1 MIPLLVISTFGY
13 LLLLMVLAIGLSR
26 VTRSG
31 DSDTDQPVV
40 SVLVAARNEETR
52 IGACLDALLA
62 QDYPHD
68 KLEVVVIDDDSE
80 DATSEIV
87 QSYHDKDSRIKL
99 ITAGPNPDRLGPK
112 KNALRWGIMASKG
125 DILITTDADCTP
137 PPAWLQTIV
146 TYFQPNVGTV
156 LGPSVL
162 QSPNHWLKHWLVLE
176 NLGNIAIYAASAGLS
191 FPVGAQ
197 GANLAYRREVWEL
210 LGFGAEGQTFSGDDD
225 LFVQRIAK
233 DGRWQVRYA
242 LEPDAVVP
250 HHHQVT
256 GTGTVRQKH
265 RHLSAVRW
273 YRPEIVLLAA
283 LVLAYHLLLAVGLV
297 AGLFTFPI
305 FLIWLLCM
313 TAKTLADGSVLERIA
328 HRTQMAFPWRWLPIA
343 EILRPWAM
351 IFMVPMS
358 LIKPVTWKGR
368 VRSAASVTQSGE
380 SS

>member
-26 VTRSG
+26 ITRRG
-31 DSDTDQPVV
+31 DSGADQPIV

-68 KLEVVVIDDDSE
+68 KLEVVVIDDGSE
-80 DATSEIV
+80 DATAEIV

-99 ITAGPNPDRLGPK
+99 IAAGPNPDGLGPK
-112 KNALRWGIMASKG
+112 KNALRWGIKASKG
-125 DILITTDADCTP
+125 DILVTTDADCTP

-146 TYFQPNVGTV
+146 TYFQPNVGAV
-156 LGPSVL
+156 MGPSVL
-162 QSPNHWLKHWLVLE
+162 RSTDHWLKHWLVLE
-176 NLGNIAIYAASAGLS
+176 NLGNIAIYAASAELG

-197 GANLAYRREVWEL
+197 GANLAYRREVWDF

-225 LFVQRIAK
+225 LFVQRVAK

-256 GTGTVRQKH
+256 GTGTVQQKH

-273 YRPEIVLLAA
+273 YRPEIVVLAA

-297 AGLFTFPI
+297 AGLFAVPV

-313 TAKTLADGSVLERIA
+313 AAKTLADGCVLERVA
-328 HRTQMAFPWRWLPIA
+328 YRTQVAFSWRWLPLA

-351 IFMVPMS
+351 IFMVPWS

-368 VRSAASVTQSGE
+368 VRSAAPVSH
-380 SS
+380 